1 MIKKK
6 KVLIRLKLMQRDMI
20 NGKVVKL
27 KITGD
32 ITKLVFDQIRING
45 IKKKEE
51 YRTSC
56 KIVLTTLTKLTK
68 KKQLF
73 FNTFYFT

>member
-1 MIKKK
+1 M
-6 KVLIRLKLMQRDMI
+6 LIRLKLMRRDII

-27 KITGD
+27 KITRD

-45 IKKKEE
+45 IKKKKEE

-68 KKQLF
+68 KKKKKKTLF